1 MPRSTDPTGDSPV
14 WPSDAERAKYT
25 VAWIAPM
32 SVELTPALALL
43 KPYTTLHV
51 AKDPNICQDPNIYQ
65 AGKIGDH
72 HGVML
77 TLDEIGVHNI
87 APVVSNMYSAFRDLK
102 HLLLVGIGGG
112 IPDYSLGEQIVLG
125 DVVVGRQVE
134 YLDRGR
140 RTPNGFEPTKQP
152 FYPNSALSI
161 AANTLR
167 STGQLV
173 PTKIPDLL
181 GVIRESILEN
191 ERPGFEDPG
200 TEADRLFN
208 HDYHHENEEKLCND
222 CCDLQ
227 RSKLRKDR
235 GPKARR
241 ARDSPRIHFG
251 TIGTGNSLVVG
262 SKEREDLHM
271 KFGAICFE
279 MEAAAL
285 HLYNPLVIRGICDY
299 SDSHKNKM
307 WQPYA
312 AATAAAYA
320 RELLLKLPAHTHGVN
335 RDRYPAPR
343 MDQGEESASE
353 EDWVPVTS
361 STQQIES
368 VPHVAELDVPDLQD
382 LQNPDG
388 FSEPPGTVRTL
399 SNVPQSLYDRCQS
412 WVERPST
419 PFFHV
424 IDASDPRDPLLY
436 EIQSSLASRFISMTR
451 DEGLPLLVFR
461 CSRSVNVPLDF
472 MLQALCRQLHFH
484 LSRGATAMRNPVSQ
498 NPTKLGTFEASLACI
513 TQNVSGVFLNPQ
525 NITTSG
531 DQIRRFQNILDSHC
545 AHFPLSKFLFLTRR
559 FDDRFTIDDK
569 DLHLLRDRKC
579 SQPLGD
585 LRYS

>member
-1 MPRSTDPTGDSPV
+1 MPRSTDFTGDLPV

-25 VAWIAPM
+25 IGWIAPM
-32 SVELTPALALL
+32 PLELTPALALL

-51 AKDPNICQDPNIYQ
+51 EDDTNIYQ

-72 HGVML
+72 HVVMV
-77 TLDEIGVHNI
+77 TLDKIGHQGI
-87 APVVSNMYSAFRDLK
+87 PVVATKMYGAFRNLK

-112 IPDYSLGEQIVLG
+112 IPDYALGEQIVLG
-125 DVVVGRQVE
+125 DVVVSRQVE
-134 YLDRGR
+134 NLDCGR
-140 RTPNGFEPTKQP
+140 RTPDGFEYTNQTY
-152 FYPNSALSI
+152 YPNPALLI
-161 AANTLR
+161 AANTLC
-167 STGQLV
+167 STQPLFPTSIPQL
-173 PTKIPDLL
+173 LQA
-181 GVIRESILEN
+181 IRQSILED
-191 ERPGFEDPG
+191 ERPRFEDPG
-200 TEADRLFN
+200 TEADRLFD
-208 HDYHHENEEKLCND
+208 HDYHHKNGKKLCDN

-227 RSKLRKDR
+227 MSKLRMAR
-235 GPKARR
+235 GLKAHR

-251 TIGTGNSLVVG
+251 TIGSGNSLVVG
-262 SKEREDLHM
+262 SKEREELHE

-285 HLYNPLVIRGICDY
+285 LPYNCLVIRGICDY

-320 RELLLKLPAHTHGVN
+320 RQLLLELPARTHDVN
-335 RDRYPAPR
+335 HDRYPAPI
-343 MDQGEESASE
+343 MGQGKASE
-353 EDWVPVTS
+353 KLDPAPS
-361 STQQIES
+361 STQQTES

-399 SNVPQSLYDRCQS
+399 SNLPQSLYDRCQS
-412 WVERPST
+412 WMERPST

-424 IDASDPRDPLLY
+424 IDASNPRDRLLY

-484 LSRGATAMRNPVSQ
+484 LSRGAAAMRNPVSQ
-498 NPTKLGTFEASLACI
+498 NPTKLGTFEASLACVN
-513 TQNVSGVFLNPQ
+513 QNVSGVFHNPQ
-525 NITTSG
+525 NITASG
-531 DQIRRFQNILDSHC
+531 DQLQRFQNILDSHC
-545 AHFPLSKFLFLTRR
+545 AHFPLSKFLFLNRG
-559 FDDRFTIDDK
+559 FDDRLTMDEK
-569 DLHLLRDRKC
+569 DRHLLGDRTCSRPLRDLK
-579 SQPLGD
+579 
-585 LRYS
+585 YS